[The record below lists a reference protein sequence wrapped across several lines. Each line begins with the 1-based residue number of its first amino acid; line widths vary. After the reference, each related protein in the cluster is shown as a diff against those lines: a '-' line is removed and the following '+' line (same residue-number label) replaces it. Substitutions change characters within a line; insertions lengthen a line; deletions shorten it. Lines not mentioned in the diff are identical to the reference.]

1 MIGRMLSK
9 GLVVGVIV
17 LFICMSITPSV
28 AIDNPLKPISNG
40 NTLYVGGTG
49 PGNYTKIQDAIN
61 DANDGDTV
69 FVYDDSSPYYENVV
83 IDRTINLI
91 GEDKNT
97 TVIDGM
103 KYATVVSVQ
112 TNKAYIC
119 EFTIR
124 NSGNEYFRVG
134 IDIGQFSN
142 NNNITSNIII
152 NNWKGIRLVKS
163 NRNIIKGNKISN
175 NSYGVSSINCHLQ
188 TIKGNTIIN
197 NGYGISLVHS
207 FGTIITGNNI
217 ASNKDYGIYISKWGG
232 VIILK
237 NNFIDN
243 EEDAYFWQ
251 NIFRNRW
258 KQNYWNEPLKL
269 PKIIY
274 GKLILV
280 GHSMPLEL
288 TVINIDWHPAQEPF
302 DVQVLS

>member
-1 MIGRMLSK
+1 MHKNILT
-9 GLVVGVIV
+9 VVGITI
-17 LFICMSITPSV
+17 LFLGMSITPSV
-28 AIDNPLKPISNG
+28 AVDTVKKSSMPISNG
-40 NTLYVGGTG
+40 NTLYVGGSG
-49 PGNYTKIQDAIN
+49 EGNYTSIQDAID

-69 FVYDDSSPYYENVV
+69 FVYDESSPYYENVV
-83 IDRTINLI
+83 IGRSINLI

-112 TNKAYIC
+112 ANKIYIS

-142 NNNITSNIII
+142 NNIITSNIIT

-163 NRNIIKGNKISN
+163 NRNTIQGNKISN

-188 TIKGNTIIN
+188 AIKGNTIIN
-197 NGYGISLVHS
+197 NGYGISLGHS

-217 ASNKDYGIYISKWGG
+217 TSNKDYGIYISKWGG

-258 KQNYWNEPLKL
+258 KQNYWNGPLKL

-288 TVINIDWHPAQEPF
+288 TVINIDWRPASEPY
-302 DVQVLS
+302 DIGV

>member
-1 MIGRMLSK
+1 
-9 GLVVGVIV
+9 
-17 LFICMSITPSV
+17 MSITPSV
-28 AIDNPLKPISNG
+28 AVDTVKKSTIPISNG
-40 NTLYVGGTG
+40 KTLYVGGAG
-49 PGNYTKIQDAIN
+49 PNNYTKIQDAIDN
-61 DANDGDTV
+61 ASNGDIV

-83 IDRTINLI
+83 IDRSINLI

-112 TNKAYIC
+112 ANNVYIS

-124 NSGNEYFRVG
+124 NSGNEKFRVG

-142 NNNITSNIII
+142 NNNITSNIIT

-163 NRNIIKGNKISN
+163 NRNTIKGNKISN
-175 NSYGVSSINCHLQ
+175 NSYGVSSNNCHLQ

-197 NGYGISLVHS
+197 NGYGISLGHS
-207 FGTIITGNNI
+207 FGTIITDNNI
-217 ASNKDYGIYISKWGG
+217 TSNKDYGIYISKRGG
-232 VIILK
+232 VFILK

-251 NIFRNRW
+251 NIFNRW
-258 KQNYWNEPLKL
+258 KQNYWNEPLKH

-280 GHSMPLEL
+280 GDSMPLEL
-288 TVINIDWHPAQEPF
+288 TVINIDWRPAKESY
-302 DVQVLS
+302 DI